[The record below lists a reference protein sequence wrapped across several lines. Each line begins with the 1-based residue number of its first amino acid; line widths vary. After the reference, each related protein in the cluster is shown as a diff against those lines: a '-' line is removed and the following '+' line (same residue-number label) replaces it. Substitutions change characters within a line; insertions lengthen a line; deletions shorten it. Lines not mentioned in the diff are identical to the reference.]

1 MPVLVHRN
9 IEVEVRV
16 RISDLHGTL
25 LTEVASVGREQDDG
39 TVHGLDIAVSAALG
53 DAAEELEG
61 LVGMYGE
68 IRKRKGDA

>member
-16 RISDLHGTL
+16 RISDLHGKL

-61 LVGMYGE
+61 LVGRYGE